1 MIRVTA
7 DSNIYISALNFGGT
21 PLRLLDLATEGEII
35 LSSSAWIISEIR
47 EVLNMKFGWPMEDV
61 NRAEEFIFS
70 ITEPVRVE
78 PELNVI
84 HEDPDDNHVLECALA
99 DRSEYIVTGD
109 KHLLKLRQFANIR
122 IMKVADFIELLEGLA
137 AMS

>member
-84 HEDPDDNHVLECALA
+84 HEDPDDNHVLECAWP
-99 DRSEYIVTGD
+99 TGAST
-109 KHLLKLRQFANIR
+109 LSPATSIF
-122 IMKVADFIELLEGLA
+122 
-137 AMS
+137 